1 MTRGNPDVQ
10 NCIKSKKLIVD
21 VLFRVVI
28 TKK

>member
-10 NCIKSKKLIVD
+10 NCIKSKKLIVG